1 MIKILI
7 KKFIPDYTNVNDK
20 KIREKYGVLGGVL
33 GIICNLFLFSV
44 KLIIGIFMN
53 SIAIISDAI
62 NNLSDTGSSIVSIFG
77 AKMSNRQPDKEH
89 PFGHGRIEYI
99 ASLIVSMIIMIVGVE
114 LLKTSVS
121 KIIHPEPIKFSLVLI
136 VILILSLSVKL
147 WMFSYNTYI
156 SKAINSSIQKATA
169 ADSINDVFAT
179 SAVIIS
185 TAAGYLFKIQID
197 GYIGFIVSVLVLYSG
212 FKISKDTVDMLLG
225 TPPSPEL
232 VKDIQTMVLSG
243 EDVIGVHD
251 LIIHD
256 YGPGRAMAS
265 VHAEVPDTV
274 NITKI
279 HEVID
284 SLEQKVL
291 DELGVHLVIHM
302 DPISN
307 NCEKTKELKE
317 QVMQI
322 CADINS
328 EFTIHD
334 FRITDGE
341 NQINLIFDLV
351 VPFELNSKEKSEA
364 IEAISKK
371 LIEIDSKYN
380 CVIKI
385 DNKF

>member
-20 KIREKYGVLGGVL
+20 KIREKYGVLSGIL
-33 GIICNLFLFSV
+33 GIVCNLFLFSI
-44 KLIIGIFMN
+44 KLIIGIIMN
-53 SIAIISDAI
+53 SIAITSDAI
-62 NNLSDTGSSIVSIFG
+62 NNLSDTGSSIVSIVG
-77 AKMSNRQPDKEH
+77 AKMSNRQPDREH

-99 ASLIVSMIIMIVGVE
+99 SSFIVSMIIMIVGFE

-156 SKAINSSIQKATA
+156 AKAINSSIQKAAA
-169 ADSINDVFAT
+169 ADSINDVIST

-185 TAAGYLFKIQID
+185 TVVGYLFKIRID

-212 FKISKDTVDMLLG
+212 FKIAKDTVDMLLG

-232 VKDIQTMVLSG
+232 VKNIQTTVLSG

-284 SLEQKVL
+284 NLEQKVL

-317 QVMQI
+317 QVIQI
-322 CADINS
+322 CAEINT

-341 NQINLIFDLV
+341 NQMNLIFDLV

-364 IEAISKK
+364 IEAISNK
-371 LIEIDSKYN
+371 LTEIDPKYN

-385 DNKF
+385 DNKY

>member
-1 MIKILI
+1 MIKLLI
-7 KKFIPDYTNVNDK
+7 KKFIPDYTNVKDK
-20 KIREKYGVLGGVL
+20 KIREKYGVLGGIL
-33 GIICNLFLFSV
+33 GIICNLFLFSI

-121 KIIHPEPIKFSLVLI
+121 KIIHPEPIKFSAALI

-185 TAAGYLFKIQID
+185 TVAGHLFKIQID

-212 FKISKDTVDMLLG
+212 FKISRDTVDMLLG

-232 VKDIQTMVLSG
+232 VENIQSTVLSG
-243 EDVIGVHD
+243 KDVIGVHD

-284 SLEQKVL
+284 SLEQKIL

-307 NCEKTKELKE
+307 NCGKTIELKE

-322 CADINS
+322 CAEINS

-351 VPFELNSKEKSEA
+351 VPFGLNNKEKSET